1 MVISCSAYNCTN
13 RFLKGSDI
21 KFHKFPLANDSLC
34 KQWVAAMKREHFK
47 PTKWSYLCGKHFS
60 IGDYKYSTNSV
71 RLKDDAIPRIF
82 DFPDHLCG
90 NIFEKRLAPKKRLT
104 FEDDEEQPSGSKSET
119 KVRKLNI
126 SPSKEDLISLVKLQQ
141 VKIKSL
147 QQKVCRK
154 QNKIKSLK
162 DCIDTLSN
170 DKQEAVHSLTSTLS
184 A

>member
-1 MVISCSAYNCTN
+1 M
-13 RFLKGSDI
+13 
-21 KFHKFPLANDSLC
+21 
-34 KQWVAAMKREHFK
+34 
-47 PTKWSYLCGKHFS
+47 
-60 IGDYKYSTNSV
+60 
-71 RLKDDAIPRIF
+71 
-82 DFPDHLCG
+82 
-90 NIFEKRLAPKKRLT
+90 APKKRLT

-147 QQKVCRK
+147 QQKVRRK

-170 DKQEAVHSLTSTLS
+170 DKLVSPAVADQLKETFSGLTSDLILNHFNNQHKNERGNRHSDEAKKIRFNPAFLFTKS
-184 A
+184 V